1 ARIAAQID
9 GTFAIHGAADG
20 LIGERKWEIVICRSR
35 HVHGMQHR
43 VAALDLQGSVVG
55 YEQHM
60 RFVAAVSLVKKLA
73 SFGQVHRLTLGDVF
87 QKHDRVGNSAIGSDE
102 ESLKIAFL
110 LGLRIADLWIFIYEN
125 GGNLGDAPGPL
136 HRSSDVPAIIDSDG
150 LVARLGG
157 AVHRSHDEQD
167 NYQNK
172 LRLHSAPLGEFRAN
186 WAREAQ
192 SQQETDC
199 FRPWR
204 RLSCFG

>member
-1 ARIAAQID
+1 
-9 GTFAIHGAADG
+9 
-20 LIGERKWEIVICRSR
+20 GERKGQVVIGCAR
-35 HVHGMQHR
+35 HVNRMQDR
-43 VAALDLQGSVVG
+43 VTALQLQCAIVG

-60 RFVAAVSLVKKLA
+60 RFVAAGSLVKKLA

-87 QKHDRVGNSAIGSDE
+87 QKHDGVGNSAIGSDE
-102 ESLKIAFL
+102 ESLKVAFL
-110 LGLRIADLWIFIYEN
+110 LCLRITDLRIFIYEN
-125 GGNLGDAPGPL
+125 GGNLGDGTCPL
-136 HRSSDVPAIIDSDG
+136 HRARDGAAILDSDG

-157 AVHRSHDEQD
+157 AAHRSQDEQD
-167 NYQNK
+167 NYQKNN